1 MNKQT
6 LKLKHI
12 LLAAVLLLAF
22 SCSEKPKT
30 DDGKNFHL
38 EGTVE
43 GLPDGEQLLLV
54 NGDGFPVDTLT
65 VAQGKFSYSA
75 KTDTVSFYTIFVM
88 NDPTNNV
95 NFFTEAGTVKINLSS
110 KMWESTVGGTIANDA
125 LQQLMTETAPCYEVI
140 NELESLVISDTTLT
154 PDIEWVMSER
164 YKQLYN
170 EIEKKMKAAAVQ
182 NIDNELGYML
192 VVRFIDEQADAE
204 LLEELIAKM
213 PEKYRQRRPIIKLQ
227 SVLNSRINTDEG
239 QVMPDFTL
247 LTPDSIQ
254 QSVLAEVRQ
263 HKFTVIDFWASWC
276 NPCRAAMPSMKQL
289 YTDFNE
295 KGLGIVGISLDDKA
309 EDWRQAISDLKMEWT
324 QLSDL
329 KGRDAAA
336 ARAFRIS
343 AIPYIVVVDSVGT
356 ILKKGLNGDDLR
368 LFISG
373 LLN

>member
-1 MNKQT
+1 MELGGLRNQPGWQ
-6 LKLKHI
+6 
-12 LLAAVLLLAF
+12 F
-22 SCSEKPKT
+22 FPCGCSADEQC
-30 DDGKNFHL
+30 
-38 EGTVE
+38 EGTGRFGNWLE
-43 GLPDGEQLLLV
+43 NL
-54 NGDGFPVDTLT
+54 
-65 VAQGKFSYSA
+65 
-75 KTDTVSFYTIFVM
+75 
-88 NDPTNNV
+88 NDW
-95 NFFTEAGTVKINLSS
+95 NLSRS
-110 KMWESTVGGTIANDA
+110 RFWGTPLPIWRNR
-125 LQQLMTETAPCYEVI
+125 ETRE
-140 NELESLVISDTTLT
+140 ELCIGSVVE
-154 PDIEWVMSER
+154 
-164 YKQLYN
+164 LYN

-368 LFISG
+368 LFISD